1 MHANGTGKCNSYCN
15 YRYIFTFI
23 CIVIINFF
31 IIIFWRLLQFQIISI
46 MVNVKKI
53 KKNNVGRSAT
63 IFDTVNKLF
72 GLKLETAILSI
83 PPLEYNNCSLYSLA
97 YCLKS
102 QTNIHEIDQVI
113 LKNQCSTK
121 HIRNT

>member
-1 MHANGTGKCNSYCN
+1 M
-15 YRYIFTFI
+15 
-23 CIVIINFF
+23 
-31 IIIFWRLLQFQIISI
+31 LQFQIISI

-83 PPLEYNNCSLYSLA
+83 PPLEYNNCSFNSLT

>member
-1 MHANGTGKCNSYCN
+1 M
-15 YRYIFTFI
+15 
-23 CIVIINFF
+23 
-31 IIIFWRLLQFQIISI
+31 LQFQIISI

-83 PPLEYNNCSLYSLA
+83 PPLEYNNYSLNSLT

>member
-1 MHANGTGKCNSYCN
+1 M
-15 YRYIFTFI
+15 
-23 CIVIINFF
+23 
-31 IIIFWRLLQFQIISI
+31 
-46 MVNVKKI
+46 
-53 KKNNVGRSAT
+53 GRSAT

-83 PPLEYNNCSLYSLA
+83 PPLEHNNCSLNSLT

-102 QTNIHEIDQVI
+102 QTNIHEIDQII

>member
-1 MHANGTGKCNSYCN
+1 M
-15 YRYIFTFI
+15 
-23 CIVIINFF
+23 
-31 IIIFWRLLQFQIISI
+31 
-46 MVNVKKI
+46 
-53 KKNNVGRSAT
+53 GRSAT

-83 PPLEYNNCSLYSLA
+83 PPLEYNNCSLNSLT

-121 HIRNT
+121 HLEIHKIIRFLTPIFCNLSSRVISSIEESRRFKHFSVMLSMAISITPSSVLCKRRNH

>member
-1 MHANGTGKCNSYCN
+1 
-15 YRYIFTFI
+15 
-23 CIVIINFF
+23 
-31 IIIFWRLLQFQIISI
+31 

-63 IFDTVNKLF
+63 VFDTVNKLF

-83 PPLEYNNCSLYSLA
+83 PPLEYNNCSLNSLT

-102 QTNIHEIDQVI
+102 QTNIHEIDQII